1 LLLISTL
8 EKGKPSEKMG
18 RKVTDLSLR
27 GRIRWQSCR
36 ATSEDPS
43 SNPAII
49 QTIPKLHLK
58 NNTLAMRRLLK
69 YSINE

>member
-36 ATSEDPS
+36 ATSEDSS

-58 NNTLAMRRLLK
+58 NNEMAMRRFLRH
-69 YSINE
+69 IIDE

>member
-1 LLLISTL
+1 
-8 EKGKPSEKMG
+8 MG

-36 ATSEDPS
+36 ANSEDPS

-49 QTIPKLHLK
+49 QTIPTLHMK

-69 YSINE
+69 YIIDE